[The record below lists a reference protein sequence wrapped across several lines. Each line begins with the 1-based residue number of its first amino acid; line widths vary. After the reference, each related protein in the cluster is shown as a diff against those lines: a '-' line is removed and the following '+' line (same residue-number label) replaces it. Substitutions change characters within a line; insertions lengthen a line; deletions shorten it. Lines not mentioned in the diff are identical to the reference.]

1 MKLLKSNLAKD
12 ELKDYGLYNDTKK
25 LYNDLT
31 EQVKNA
37 LPAFSTTNEYYKSL

>member
-25 LYNDLT
+25 LYNNLT

-37 LPAFSTTNEYYKSL
+37 LPAFCTTNEYYKSL